1 MKDFWNTRYAE
12 TDFAYGKNPNQ
23 FLVNHIEKLPKG
35 KILFVAEGEGRN
47 AVFAAQNGFEVY
59 AFDYSNSGKIKA
71 EALAKEKEVS
81 ISYAVFDVLEI
92 PYEAESFDAIVLIF
106 AHFPVAIRKEAHQ
119 KLVELLKPN
128 GTILFEAF
136 TKEQVNYN
144 SGGPKEQAMLF
155 SEIEIKE
162 EFPNINFEFLQT
174 EIVNL
179 DEGPYHQGAG
189 AVIRFI
195 GTKQYF

>member
-1 MKDFWNTRYAE
+1 MKDFWNTRYNE

-23 FLVNHIEKLPKG
+23 FLVNHINILPKG

-81 ISYAVFDVLEI
+81 ISYGVFDVLET

-106 AHFPVAIRKEAHQ
+106 AHFPIAIRKEAH
-119 KLVELLKPN
+119 KRLIKLLKPN

-136 TKEQVNYN
+136 TKEQLNYN
-144 SGGPKEQAMLF
+144 SGGPKEQEMLF

-162 EFPNINFEFLQT
+162 EFQHITFEFIET
-174 EIVNL
+174 KIVKL
-179 DEGPYHQGAG
+179 DEGPYHQGDAC
-189 AVIRFI
+189 VIRFI
-195 GTKQYF
+195 GKKD